1 MANVSDFIK
10 WRPEQY
16 LYASS
21 YNKTEKELLK
31 EYSRLRKIANK
42 RVARALKN
50 PELKGLNMVKAH
62 KKGFKSLRGYTKNT
76 IAKGLADVYRFL
88 RTPET
93 TLSGYRAKAKK
104 TVESLQ
110 AAGFDFITT
119 KNLKEF
125 GDFMDTMRSYLKG
138 VQVPSDY
145 VAEAFDD
152 YANGNVSAE
161 QLKNYFMAAYDE

>member
-1 MANVSDFIK
+1 MANTDVLN
-10 WRPEQY
+10 WRPDQY
-16 LYASS
+16 LYASAYKKS
-21 YNKTEKELLK
+21 EKELLK

-50 PELKGLNMVKAH
+50 PELKGLNIFKAH
-62 KKGFKSLRGYTKNT
+62 KKGFKSLRGYTRNT
-76 IAKGLADVYRFL
+76 IAQGLADVYRFL

-93 TLSGYRAKAKK
+93 TLSGYRSKAKK
-104 TVESLQ
+104 MVESLQ

-119 KNLKEF
+119 KNLKQF

-145 VAEAFDD
+145 VAEAFED
-152 YANGNVSAE
+152 YAQGNVSAA
-161 QLKNYFMAAYDE
+161 QLKDYFERAYE